1 MAEKVLTRTLFS
13 TSNCKVMSYLHMPYE
28 TYYVSSITGRINVS
42 LNAHP
47 MLFITYEDSEFSKGR
62 SFTMTPKNR
71 VRVMKFFNKVKDWYE
86 DPNMSNM
93 FYFTEDDK
101 LLFNHDYDN
110 LEASVFSGKKFNQ
123 TMKASPAVI
132 TNDDGEN
139 VEAVALTINT
149 SESTAYI
156 QWSDYESLVDILS
169 RFDFDRESEYLCM
182 LYEMCRQEKQ
192 FKTNEQARIE
202 RQLNAFPPK

>member
-1 MAEKVLTRTLFS
+1 M
-13 TSNCKVMSYLHMPYE
+13 
-28 TYYVSSITGRINVS
+28 I
-42 LNAHP
+42 
-47 MLFITYEDSEFSKGR
+47 FITYEDSEFSKGR

-132 TNDDGEN
+132 TNDDGET

-156 QWSDYESLVDILS
+156 PWSDYESLVDILS

-192 FKTNEQARIE
+192 FKTNEQVRIE

>member
-1 MAEKVLTRTLFS
+1 
-13 TSNCKVMSYLHMPYE
+13 
-28 TYYVSSITGRINVS
+28 
-42 LNAHP
+42 
-47 MLFITYEDSEFSKGR
+47 
-62 SFTMTPKNR
+62 
-71 VRVMKFFNKVKDWYE
+71 
-86 DPNMSNM
+86 
-93 FYFTEDDK
+93 
-101 LLFNHDYDN
+101 
-110 LEASVFSGKKFNQ
+110 
-123 TMKASPAVI
+123 MKASPAVI
-132 TNDDGEN
+132 TNDDGET

-192 FKTNEQARIE
+192 FKTNEQVRIE